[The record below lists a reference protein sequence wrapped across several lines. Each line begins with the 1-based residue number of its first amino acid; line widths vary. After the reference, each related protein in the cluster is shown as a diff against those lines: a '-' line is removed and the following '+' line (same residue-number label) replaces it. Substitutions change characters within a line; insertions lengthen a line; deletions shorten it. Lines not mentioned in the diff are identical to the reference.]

1 MIYTVTLNPSLDLVM
16 NLNEPL
22 TAGGSFKVASE
33 SYRAGGRGLNVSAML
48 KNLGE
53 NSIALGFVA
62 GFTGDE
68 LMRLFANYGI
78 QTGFVRVRSGKTR
91 INIRLNAKEQTK
103 INGLGP
109 QVTMDDVNYLV
120 KKLSNLNDNDFL
132 VLAGDIQPSLPVDI
146 YQYFFEQ
153 LKNINIKAIFDS
165 NLNLTMP
172 ILKYKPFVVK
182 TNYAQIISYTQEYS
196 LSISDIYNFAIDLCN
211 KGAQNVVIALN
222 DYSIIFINKEM
233 AFKVICPNVQFIDP
247 IGAEDSMIAGFIHS
261 YTHSNDIRSA
271 CKFATACGMA
281 SASELGL
288 ASHEHA
294 NSFID
299 RIKIEDLDLNNL

>member
-1 MIYTVTLNPSLDLVM
+1 MIYTVTLNPSLDLIM
-16 NLNEPL
+16 NLDEPL
-22 TAGGSFKVASE
+22 TVGGSFKVSSE
-33 SYRAGGRGLNVSAML
+33 YYRAGGRGLNVSAML

-78 QTGFVRVRSGKTR
+78 QTGFVRVRNGKTR
-91 INIRLNAKEQTK
+91 INLKLNAKEQTK

-109 QVTMDDVNYLV
+109 QVTMDDINYLV
-120 KKLSNLNDNDFL
+120 KKLNALNDNDFL

-146 YQYFFEQ
+146 YHYFFERLQ
-153 LKNINIKAIFDS
+153 SVNIKAIFDS

-172 ILKYKPFVVK
+172 ILKYKPFLVK

-196 LSISDIYNFAIDLCN
+196 LSLSDLYNFALDLCN

-222 DYSIIFINKEM
+222 DYSIIFVNKEI

-247 IGAEDSMIAGFIHS
+247 IGAEDSMIAGFIHA
-261 YTHSNDIRSA
+261 YIQNEDIKEA
-271 CKFATACGMA
+271 CIFATACGMA
-281 SASELGL
+281 SASEQGL
-288 ASHEHA
+288 ASHAQA
-294 NSFID
+294 NSFVEK
-299 RIKIEDLDLNNL
+299 IKIEQLNLNNL